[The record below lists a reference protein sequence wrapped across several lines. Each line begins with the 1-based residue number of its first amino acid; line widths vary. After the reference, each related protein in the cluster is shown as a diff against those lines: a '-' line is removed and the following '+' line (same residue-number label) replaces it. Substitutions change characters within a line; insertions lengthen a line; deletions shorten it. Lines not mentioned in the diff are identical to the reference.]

1 MSAKVPASMDNSF
14 GAFSMELS
22 EGKCGVERD
31 WVERKVGRVS
41 SWY

>member
-22 EGKCGVERD
+22 EGKCGVER
-31 WVERKVGRVS
+31 KVGRVS